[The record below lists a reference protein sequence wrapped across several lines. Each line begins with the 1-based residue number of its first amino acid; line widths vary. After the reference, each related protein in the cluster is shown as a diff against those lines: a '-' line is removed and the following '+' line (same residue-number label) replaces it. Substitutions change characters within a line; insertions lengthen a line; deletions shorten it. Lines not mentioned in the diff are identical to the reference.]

1 MKILKKKNMLEF
13 LGSFFYLFLGCLL
26 EILVFHFLP
35 INNFI
40 LEIFLIAIGFAVPF
54 FLIYS
59 ILNEFNVVEIN
70 PVFTFSLWLRNQ
82 LSYKSLFLTMFS
94 QFLGGLTAG
103 FLLLLIF
110 PKNISSLVI
119 GYDNFSMFHT
129 PLNIIILI
137 EFLFSFLFVFCFL
150 ISKDKKELLK
160 LKGLFLG
167 GILFLILFFSIPYT
181 SGCVNPIRSIVAN
194 IFVNFDSLRQT
205 WIYILTSFA
214 GSVFATTIY
223 HIYFQVNKKVSLQHF
238 L

>member
-1 MKILKKKNMLEF
+1 MRILVKKIVLEF
-13 LGSFFYLFLGCLL
+13 FGSFFYLFLGCLL

-54 FLIYS
+54 FLIYNV
-59 ILNEFNVVEIN
+59 LNMFNVVEIN

-82 LSYKSLFLTMFS
+82 ISYKSLFLTIFS
-94 QFLGGLTAG
+94 QFLGGLSAG

-110 PKNISSLVI
+110 PKNISNLVI

-129 PLNIIILI
+129 PLNKIILI
-137 EFLFSFLFVFCFL
+137 EFLFSFIFVFCFL
-150 ISKDKKELLK
+150 IAKDKKELSNF
-160 LKGLFLG
+160 KGLFLG
-167 GILFLILFFSIPYT
+167 GLLFLILFFSIPYT
-181 SGCVNPIRSIVAN
+181 GGCVNPSRSIVAN
-194 IFVNFDSLRQT
+194 IFVNYDSLRQT

-223 HIYFQVNKKVSLQHF
+223 HIYFQVNNKVSLQHF